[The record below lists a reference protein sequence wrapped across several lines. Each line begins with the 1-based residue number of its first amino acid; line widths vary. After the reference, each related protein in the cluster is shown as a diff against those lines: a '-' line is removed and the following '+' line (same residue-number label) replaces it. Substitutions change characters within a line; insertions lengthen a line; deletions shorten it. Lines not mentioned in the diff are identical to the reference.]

1 MQKPIQPW
9 KKIYYNNSGTAAI
22 GKYDEKWFDGFVS
35 KTPNDTKMPMMPKDA
50 LEAWAVQPHFL
61 IQDISALH
69 VMAAT

>member
-50 LEAWAVQPHFL
+50 LE
-61 IQDISALH
+61 
-69 VMAAT
+69 T